1 MEKPCEVPPFLKTL
15 ANESAQIIS
24 FLQDALLQ
32 PSVAPLH
39 GTSDDIT
46 GIISNAMDGT
56 AQAVQRFEAAFNE
69 LGSVVARDNPA
80 DLSIIAAAS
89 QILSICHDL
98 VQLHRTVQ
106 RSAFPSGMELGRL
119 LIANVVAKPLIT
131 ILDALKRIVLVVE
144 KPDEAVAQYGT
155 NIITFSIV
163 IEANH
168 EIALLREWIDE
179 QLPVNCATSPSE
191 RHSLLK
197 PLLIGL
203 GIGWLCSGHAED
215 NGGL

>member
-1 MEKPCEVPPFLKTL
+1 MEEPYEVPQYLKKL
-15 ANESAQIIS
+15 ADECTPIIG

-32 PSVAPLH
+32 LPTAPLD
-39 GTSDDIT
+39 GKTDGVT
-46 GIISNAMDGT
+46 GIISCAMDGT
-56 AQAVQRFEAAFNE
+56 AQAMKKLETAFNE
-69 LGSVVARDNPA
+69 LGRVVSRENPT
-80 DLSIIAAAS
+80 DLSITAAAS
-89 QILSICHDL
+89 QILSCCHDL
-98 VQLHRTVQ
+98 VQVHRTVQ

-119 LIANVVAKPLIT
+119 LTANVVAKPLIT

-155 NIITFSIV
+155 CKITLSIV
-163 IEANH
+163 FEVDH
-168 EIALLREWIDE
+168 EIALLKEWIDE
-179 QLPVNCATSPSE
+179 QLPVNCSTSPPA